1 MWLTYG
7 VDPHGSLVAV
17 GDAPRG
23 KTQLQCPYCG
33 GELTAKKGQV
43 VQHHFAHTG
52 ETCRAVDRGDYAIG
66 LPLYDQFHLQLSGKE
81 LELLRD
87 LWARFGAGT
96 VYPSGKELRLAQ
108 RLEARGVLTW
118 NTYQRRG
125 RGGYE
130 VTKLGKIPVGA
141 LSLLLFNQVQEPLL
155 HQKHVELEQA
165 VVDARTRPSDVL
177 DQALTD
183 LRLYHAQWRRIL
195 STTLYFLEVRAAG
208 ETLYKIGVT
217 QRSVEERV
225 AEITQDVRAVAG
237 DVVIKVLGTWPQRGN
252 VELYFKHRYA
262 AHQQRLGTLTEYF
275 AFDDVGPVLR
285 DLRRMQPK
293 DLTALELAVRADEP
307 SRIELEL
314 AAEAEAHARKL
325 AVEAKARELD
335 QQARARSAA
344 IAAGME
350 QARQQ
355 GIHVGRP
362 AGGEAVDAF
371 LAKETSQRV
380 VAVLRDDPGLSIR
393 KAAQVAEVSI
403 NTVRKVAATMGHM
416 FD

>member
-7 VDPHGSLVAV
+7 IDDHGSLVAV
-17 GDAPRG
+17 DDAPRG

-33 GELTAKKGQV
+33 GGLTAKKGQV
-43 VQHHFAHTG
+43 VQHHFAHMG
-52 ETCRAVDRGDYAIG
+52 ETCRAVDRGDDAIG
-66 LPLYDQFHLQLSGKE
+66 LPLYNQFNLQLSGKE

-87 LWARFGAGT
+87 LWARYGAGT

-108 RLEARGVLTW
+108 RLEARGVLAW
-118 NTYQRRG
+118 NPYQRRG

-130 VTKLGKIPVGA
+130 ITKLGKIPVGA

-155 HQKHVELEQA
+155 HQKHTALEQA
-165 VVDARTRPSDVL
+165 VADARTRPEAVL

-183 LRLYHAQWRRIL
+183 LRLYRAQWKRIL
-195 STTLYFLEVRAAG
+195 STTLYFLEVQAAG

-225 AEITQDVRAVAG
+225 AEIAQDVRAVAG
-237 DVVIKVLGTWPQRGN
+237 DVTIRVLGAWPQRGN

-262 AHQQRLGTLTEYF
+262 ANQRRLGTLTEYF
-275 AFDDVGPVLR
+275 SFTEVGLVLR
-285 DLRRMQPK
+285 DLRRMQAK
-293 DLTALELAVRADEP
+293 DLTDLEQAILADAP
-307 SRIELEL
+307 STIELEL
-314 AAEAEAHARKL
+314 AAEAEARALEQK
-325 AVEAKARELD
+325 
-335 QQARARSAA
+335 ARARSAA

-362 AGGEAVDAF
+362 AGGEAIDAF
-371 LAKETSQRV
+371 LAKDTSQRV
-380 VAVLRDDPGLSIR
+380 VAALRDDPDLSIR
-393 KAAQVAEVSI
+393 QAAQMAGVDQHGAEGGRSGGAYI
-403 NTVRKVAATMGHM
+403 
-416 FD
+416 